1 MFILQSIK
9 LAHHPVLGDVVLD
22 FVNADNDTD
31 NGLVSVIIGR
41 NGIGKSYLLSA
52 IVHIFKTIEQLV
64 EEKDEKL
71 TVLKFQF
78 SIVYLLD
85 GHTYQVSNLYD
96 KNMYGYSYRSFEC
109 LKDNVFCDKSQ
120 IQLPQTIIASSM
132 TIADKYPTPSVG
144 RYKYRGVRSENT
156 PSVTGT
162 RTYIRKAVDGIM
174 DSLTHK
180 YTTRN
185 DLASILS
192 ELGFQ
197 NCLELEYGFRYRNV
211 FLREDMNPVI
221 LDDIFTHWQKYFKG
235 RTGEVWGSKYY
246 LTLKKSPDK
255 IEIVCAFLRQS
266 TRWLRMHNRHNL
278 VYDIFDLHNTL
289 FQDYEAIKLLSN
301 LDIITFPKFK
311 VFKEQNGYDFVYSS
325 SGETQQLCQ
334 FISVM
339 SAIQSNSLILIDE
352 PENSSHPNWQISYIN
367 WLRKIF
373 RDYDDCHFI
382 IATHSHFILSDL
394 QPEWASIVAL
404 DREDDRV
411 INKAQD
417 VNTFCWSSDDILY
430 RVFHVRNTRNYV
442 FESQMVRLLDYVQNR
457 QMYLPEA
464 QEVLSE
470 LKTYVLNQ
478 DDPLNKLI
486 SKAEEC

>member
-1 MFILQSIK
+1 MFILRNIK
-9 LAHHPVLGDVVLD
+9 LAHHPILGDVDLD
-22 FVNADNDTD
+22 FVNTENTTD

-52 IVHIFKTIEQLV
+52 IVYIFKTV
-64 EEKDEKL
+64 ELLIDKRDEKFPN
-71 TVLKFQF
+71 LKFLF
-78 SIVYLLD
+78 SISYFLD
-85 GHTYQVSNLYD
+85 GHTYQISNLLD
-96 KNMYGYSYRSFEC
+96 ANNFGYFSSSYHFF
-109 LKDNVFCDKSQ
+109 KDNVPCSNSQ
-120 IQLPQTIIASSM
+120 ILLPQTIIASSM

-144 RYKYRGVRSENT
+144 RYKYRGVRSETT
-156 PSVTGT
+156 PSITGT

-180 YTTRN
+180 YSTKD

-197 NCLELEYGFRYRNV
+197 TRLELEYGFRYRNV
-211 FLREDMNPVI
+211 FLREDMNPAM
-221 LDDIFTHWQKYFKG
+221 LDDIFTHWKKYFKG
-235 RTGEVWGSKYY
+235 RTGEVWGARYY
-246 LTLKKSPDK
+246 VTLKKNPDK
-255 IEIVCAFLRQS
+255 IDIVCAFLRQS
-266 TRWLRMHNRHNL
+266 AEWLRLHNRRNL
-278 VYDIFDLHNTL
+278 VYDIFDAHNTL
-289 FQDYEAIKLLSN
+289 FQDYEAIKLLTN

-311 VFKEQNGYDFVYSS
+311 VFKEQDGYDFVYSS

-339 SAIQSNSLILIDE
+339 SAIQPNSLILIDE
-352 PENSSHPNWQISYIN
+352 PENSSHPNWQISYID

-373 RDYDDCHFI
+373 CNYDDCHFI

-394 QPEWASIVAL
+394 QPDWASIIAL
-404 DREDDRV
+404 DREEDRV
-411 INKAQD
+411 VNKAQG
-417 VNTFCWSSDDILY
+417 VNTFCWSADDILY

-442 FESQMVRLLDYVQNR
+442 FESQMVKLLDYVQNR

-464 QEVLSE
+464 RDLLSE
-470 LKTYVLNQ
+470 LKSYVLNQ

>member
-1 MFILQSIK
+1 MFILLSIK
-9 LAHHPVLGDVVLD
+9 LLHHPILGDVDLD
-22 FVNADNDTD
+22 FVNADNNTED
-31 NGLVSVIIGR
+31 GLVSVIIGR

-52 IVHIFKTIEQLV
+52 IVHIFKTLDLLM
-64 EEKDEKL
+64 EETDEKL
-71 TVLKFQF
+71 PSLKFQF
-78 SIVYLLD
+78 RITYLLD

-96 KNMYGYSYRSFEC
+96 KNMYGYSYSSFEY
-109 LKDNVFCDKSQ
+109 LKDNVFCDKSK
-120 IQLPQTIIASSM
+120 IELPQVVIASSM

-156 PSVTGT
+156 PSITGT

-180 YTTRN
+180 YTTRD

-197 NCLELEYGFRYRNV
+197 NRLELEYGFRYRNV
-211 FLREDMNPVI
+211 FLREDMNPTL

-235 RTGEVWGSKYY
+235 RTGEVWGTRYY
-246 LTLKKSPDK
+246 VTLKKNPDK
-255 IEIVCAFLRQS
+255 VDKVCSFLRQS
-266 TRWLRMHNRHNL
+266 AEWLRLHNKHNL
-278 VYDIFDLHNTL
+278 VYNIFDSHNTL
-289 FQDYEAIKLLSN
+289 FQDYEAIKLLTN

-311 VFKEQNGYDFVYSS
+311 VFKEQDGYDFIYSS

-339 SAIQSNSLILIDE
+339 SAIQHNSLILIDE
-352 PENSSHPNWQISYIN
+352 PENSSHPNWQISYID

-373 RDYDDCHFI
+373 CNYDDCHFI

-394 QPEWASIVAL
+394 QPEWASIIAL
-404 DREDDRV
+404 DKEENRV
-411 INKAQD
+411 VNKAQG
-417 VNTFCWSSDDILY
+417 VNTFCWSADDILY

-442 FESQMVRLLDYVQNR
+442 FESQMVKLLGYVQNR
-457 QMYLPEA
+457 QMWLPEA
-464 QEVLSE
+464 QEVLSD